1 MSAIDIYDRIVSV
14 KCNRT
19 GSSCRVLL
27 SLLEDLLLELVWLRE
42 SEGNLVGGQ
51 LVVAVHDGVK
61 LVLHGIFVKWVKL
74 NFLVLLTVK
83 GNSDGFGSDVR
94 WEDLNSL

>member
-1 MSAIDIYDRIVSV
+1 MSAIDKDERIVSV
-14 KCNRT
+14 SSNRN

-42 SEGNLVGGQ
+42 SKSNLVGGE

-61 LVLHGIFVKWVKL
+61 LVLHGIFVEWVKL
-74 NFLVLLTVK
+74 NLLVLLTVK
-83 GNSDGFGSDVR
+83 GNSDGFSSDV
-94 WEDLNSL
+94 

>member
-1 MSAIDIYDRIVSV
+1 ML
-14 KCNRT
+14 K
-19 GSSCRVLL
+19 
-27 SLLEDLLLELVWLRE
+27 DLLLELVWLRE
-42 SEGNLVGGQ
+42 SKGNLVGSQ
-51 LVVAVHDGVK
+51 LVVAMHDGVK

>member
-1 MSAIDIYDRIVSV
+1 M
-14 KCNRT
+14 
-19 GSSCRVLL
+19 
-27 SLLEDLLLELVWLRE
+27 ELVWLRE
-42 SEGNLVGGQ
+42 SKGNLVGSQ
-51 LVVAVHDGVK
+51 LVVAMHDGVK

-74 NFLVLLTVK
+74 NLLVLLTVK

>member
-1 MSAIDIYDRIVSV
+1 ML
-14 KCNRT
+14 K
-19 GSSCRVLL
+19 
-27 SLLEDLLLELVWLRE
+27 DLLLELVWLRE
-42 SEGNLVGGQ
+42 SKGDLVGGQ
-51 LVVAVHDGVK
+51 LVVAMHDGVK

-94 WEDLNSL
+94 WEDLYSL

>member
-1 MSAIDIYDRIVSV
+1 ML
-14 KCNRT
+14 K
-19 GSSCRVLL
+19 
-27 SLLEDLLLELVWLRE
+27 DLLLELVWLRE
-42 SEGNLVGGQ
+42 SKGNLVGGQ
-51 LVVAVHDGVK
+51 LVVAMHDGVK
-61 LVLHGIFVKWVKL
+61 FVLHGIFVKWVKL

>member
-1 MSAIDIYDRIVSV
+1 ML
-14 KCNRT
+14 K
-19 GSSCRVLL
+19 
-27 SLLEDLLLELVWLRE
+27 DLLLELVWLRE
-42 SEGNLVGGQ
+42 SKGDLVGSQ
-51 LVVAVHDGVK
+51 LVVAMHDGVK

>member
-1 MSAIDIYDRIVSV
+1 ML
-14 KCNRT
+14 K
-19 GSSCRVLL
+19 
-27 SLLEDLLLELVWLRE
+27 DLLLELVWLRE
-42 SEGNLVGGQ
+42 SKGNLVGGQ
-51 LVVAVHDGVK
+51 LVVAMHDGIK

-74 NFLVLLTVK
+74 NLLVLLTVK

>member
-1 MSAIDIYDRIVSV
+1 ML
-14 KCNRT
+14 K
-19 GSSCRVLL
+19 
-27 SLLEDLLLELVWLRE
+27 DLLLELVWLRE
-42 SEGNLVGGQ
+42 SKGDLVGGQ
-51 LVVAVHDGVK
+51 LVVAMHDGVK

>member
-1 MSAIDIYDRIVSV
+1 ML
-14 KCNRT
+14 K
-19 GSSCRVLL
+19 
-27 SLLEDLLLELVWLRE
+27 DLLLELVWLRE
-42 SEGNLVGGQ
+42 SKGDLVGGQ
-51 LVVAVHDGVK
+51 LVVAMHDGVK

-74 NFLVLLTVK
+74 NLLVLLTVK